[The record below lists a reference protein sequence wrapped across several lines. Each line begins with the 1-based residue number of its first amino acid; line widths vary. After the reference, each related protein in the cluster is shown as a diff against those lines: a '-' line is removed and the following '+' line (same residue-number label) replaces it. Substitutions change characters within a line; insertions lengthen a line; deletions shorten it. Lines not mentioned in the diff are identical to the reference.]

1 MQKGSR
7 EKEEQKSADADEG
20 RVRVR
25 ARKNGTIGAI
35 TGRIKRQL
43 RRREH
48 RGKNDPAEEQKRC
61 GESKGEERKS
71 R

>member
-48 RGKNDPAEEQKRC
+48 GGKNDPAEEVR
-61 GESKGEERKS
+61 RI
-71 R
+71 